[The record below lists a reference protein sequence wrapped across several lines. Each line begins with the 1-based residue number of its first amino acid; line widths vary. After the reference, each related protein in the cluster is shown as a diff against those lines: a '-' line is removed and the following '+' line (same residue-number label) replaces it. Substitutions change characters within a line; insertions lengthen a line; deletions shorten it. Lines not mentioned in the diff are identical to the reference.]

1 MCGIVGV
8 VCDGPCSRYFGR
20 PVGLLIKECLLN
32 LEYRGYDSVGFAV
45 YSSGRLVVRKSRG
58 KILEVERK
66 LGFDELDGSVA
77 IGHTRWATHGEPSDS
92 NAHPHVDCGGR
103 VAVVHNGIIH
113 NYLELREYLR
123 GRGHVF
129 RSETDTEVVPH
140 LLEELLSRGYTTLDA
155 LRELARTLRGAYALA
170 IVVSGEPD
178 RIYFIRNVSPLV
190 IGLLE
195 GVVFLASDIPA
206 FLRYTKRVVV
216 LEDGDFG
223 YVSPS
228 GVYVENIVKG
238 VVDWRGRLRV
248 VDWTPDMVAKGG
260 YPHFMLKEIHEQPT
274 ALGNTLASI
283 PPEVGKAVKTVA
295 RASRVFL
302 AACGTSYHAAL
313 VGEYL
318 LNTLCGLS
326 ATAFVASEYLRYR
339 KVFRE
344 GDVLIA
350 ISQSGETID
359 TLMAVREA
367 RKRGARVIAVANV
380 LYSAIPRESDVAI
393 YTRAGPEIAVAA
405 TKTFTAQLVAL
416 LYLAT
421 EVARVLG
428 SEDPGYLDLLRREMT
443 SLPELAGEVIH
454 VHEARIRRLADRM
467 RGKVSAY
474 YLGRGIGVPVSM
486 EGALKLKE
494 VAYIHAEA
502 YPAGESKHGPIA
514 LVEEDFPVLFAVFD
528 DEFRDLLLG
537 NVEEMRARRAFAV
550 GLVPR
555 GYQDVARRFDFALEM
570 PRLTP
575 YTAAVLYSIPYQLLA
590 YYTSVAKGLDPD
602 RPRNLAKTVTVE

>member
-1 MCGIVGV
+1 

-66 LGFDELDGSVA
+66 LGFDELDGFVA

-195 GVVFLASDIPA
+195 GAVFLASDIPA
-206 FLRYTKRVVV
+206 FLRYTNRVVV

-228 GVYVENIVKG
+228 GVYVENVVKG

-274 ALGNTLASI
+274 ALRNTLASI
-283 PPEVGKAVKTVA
+283 PPEVGEAVKDVA
-295 RASRVFL
+295 RAGRVFL

-367 RKRGARVIAVANV
+367 RRRGARVIAVANV
-380 LYSAIPRESDVAI
+380 LYSAIPRESDAAI

-454 VHEARIRRLADRM
+454 VHEARIRRLAERM

-537 NVEEMRARRAFAV
+537 NVEEMRARRAFTV

-555 GYQDVARRFDFALEM
+555 GYQDIARRFDFTVEM

-602 RPRNLAKTVTVE
+602 KPRNLAKTVTVE